1 MTTNPNDI
9 PTADG
14 QTSAKPV
21 LSNEM
26 YDKLKWVAQILLPAV
41 AALYFSLA
49 QIWGLPKA
57 EEVVGTIT
65 VVDTFLGLLLG
76 LSTKQYNNS
85 DAKYDGVINVT
96 ELTDG
101 RKSASLELKNYDN
114 PADVVAQKEVTFKVN
129 PS

>member
-1 MTTNPNDI
+1 MSDAQI
-9 PTADG
+9 PAETKV
-14 QTSAKPV
+14 SKPT

-26 YDKLKWVAQILLPAV
+26 YDKLKWVAQILLPAL

-49 QIWGLPKA
+49 QIWHLPSA

-85 DAKYDGVINVT
+85 DDRYDGVINVQ
-96 ELTDG
+96 ELEDG